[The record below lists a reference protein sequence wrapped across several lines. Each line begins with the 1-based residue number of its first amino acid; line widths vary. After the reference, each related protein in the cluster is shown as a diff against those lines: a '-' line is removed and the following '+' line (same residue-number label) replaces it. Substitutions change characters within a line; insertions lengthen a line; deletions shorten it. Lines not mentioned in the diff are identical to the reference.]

1 MAHLSEA
8 AEVFEDKRRRLFGI
22 AYRILGTVADAED
35 VVQDAWLRW
44 QATDRSVVL
53 NPEAFLVTTV
63 TRLAIN
69 VATSA
74 RARREHY
81 VGPWLPE
88 PVPTGDDDPFLGA
101 ERSEALSVAMLTLME
116 RLPPA
121 ERAVYVL
128 REAFDYPFRDIA
140 EVLRTSEANARQL
153 AHRARGH
160 LAGRRRAPAQ
170 REEMSRLLDA
180 FQSASSSGNLHD
192 LEQLLA
198 EDVVA
203 ISDGGGKASAARRPV
218 TGRDRVARFLGSVV
232 RHLGPDMTLEI
243 IDANGEPCL
252 VVKQQTE
259 VISLATIST
268 DAGKIDGIYIL
279 RNPDKLMTAATR

>member
-8 AEVFEDKRRRLFGI
+8 ADVFEDKRRRLFGI

-74 RARREHY
+74 RARRERY

-88 PVPTGDDDPFLGA
+88 PVSTGDDDPFLGA

-128 REAFDYPFRDIA
+128 REAFDYPFREIA
-140 EVLRTSEANARQL
+140 EILHTSEANARQL
-153 AHRARGH
+153 AHRARKH
-160 LAGRRRAPAQ
+160 LAGRRGAPAQ
-170 REEMSRLLDA
+170 REEISRLLEA
-180 FQSASSSGNLHD
+180 FQSASRTGNLHD

-198 EDVVA
+198 EDVVT
-203 ISDGGGKASAARRPV
+203 ISDGGGKVSAARRQV
-218 TGRDRVARFLGSVV
+218 TGRDHVTRFLGGAM
-232 RHLGPDMTLEI
+232 RHLGPSTTLEI
-243 IDANGEPCL
+243 IDANGEACL
-252 VVKQQTE
+252 LIKQGTE
-259 VISLATIST
+259 VVGIATIST
-268 DAGKIDGIYIL
+268 DAGAIDGIYIV
-279 RNPDKLMTAATR
+279 RNPDKLASAGAW